1 MFVKPYLRS
10 ETTSNNEANEVATLE
25 TPTKPTK
32 PTDPVIWRGR
42 GRPRKHPVTED
53 HLTPENASIKQ
64 PLPMDILIMI

>member
-32 PTDPVIWRGR
+32 PTDPVIRRGR
-42 GRPRKHPVTED
+42 GRPRKHPVTENY
-53 HLTPENASIKQ
+53 LTPGNISATT
-64 PLPMDILIMI
+64 PADILIII